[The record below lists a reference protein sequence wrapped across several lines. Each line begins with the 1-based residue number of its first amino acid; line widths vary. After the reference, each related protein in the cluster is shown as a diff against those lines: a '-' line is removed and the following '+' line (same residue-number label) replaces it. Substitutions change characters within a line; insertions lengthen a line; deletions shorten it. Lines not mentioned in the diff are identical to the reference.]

1 MPTAS
6 ATTHFL
12 PRCGA
17 WSKTRTCPAVGGS
30 NPRIARISV
39 VLPAPLGPS
48 MLSCDDQGTMDL
60 RAGPS
65 TVEGGTLD
73 LFVSLMRKR
82 ARFHPV
88 EVLVEPDGRFVIGDG
103 HHRTDCEPAMRLH
116 PSADLAVRIAGA

>member
-1 MPTAS
+1 M
-6 ATTHFL
+6 
-12 PRCGA
+12 
-17 WSKTRTCPAVGGS
+17 
-30 NPRIARISV
+30 
-39 VLPAPLGPS
+39 LGPNGAGKTTL
-48 MLSCDDQGTMDL
+48 M
-60 RAGPS
+60 RAILGL